1 MTISKTRLVLEMI
14 LKKPEAVAKLQFC
27 NSNR

>member
-1 MTISKTRLVLEMI
+1 MEKTLPFAAACGIFTV
-14 LKKPEAVAKLQFC
+14 EAVAKLQFC